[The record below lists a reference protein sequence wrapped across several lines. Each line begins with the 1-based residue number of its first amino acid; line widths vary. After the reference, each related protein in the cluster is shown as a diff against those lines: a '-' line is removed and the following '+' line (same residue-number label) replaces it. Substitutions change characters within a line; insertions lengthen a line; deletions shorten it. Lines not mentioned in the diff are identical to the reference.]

1 MTWAVSLPW
10 WLVAC
15 LVLATGVL
23 AVVGYANA
31 IPPLTARQRALL
43 VGLRLLAFA
52 GVVACLLRPVS
63 VRQAPGSGGRD
74 VVVLVDASRSMRL
87 ADGRNGR
94 SRLADAVDL
103 GQNQL
108 LPTLQKERFRAEVLA
123 FGEKVERR
131 ALDRLTADGRLSDL
145 TGALRHVRER
155 TDGRALAGVIVISDG
170 GDTGTPGSPAQA
182 EGPLVYALGVGGA
195 GVVRDREV
203 VNVTVGDAT
212 VEQSV
217 IDLDATVV
225 SRGYGRGPVAVRVFE
240 NDRLIHARRVSP
252 SADGA
257 PVTEVF
263 RVSPPRDRPAV
274 YRVEIPADTT
284 ELTSENNR
292 RSVLVRPAGRRRR
305 VLLVE
310 GTPGFEHS
318 FIKRAWAR
326 DPALEIDS
334 VVRKGRNE
342 QGSATYYVQAAGAR
356 ATALSRGYPTS
367 REALFDYDAIVL
379 ANVEADMLSS
389 TQFADTAAYVTE
401 RGGGLLILGA
411 KSFAERGLHATAVGE
426 ILPVDL
432 GGRGPESTGVTT
444 GVRGS
449 KVEVTPVG
457 ERHPI
462 TQIANSRDASV
473 RQWNEL
479 PALAGVASTGQARP
493 GAVVLAQARG
503 AAGDTRPLVAVQRY
517 GRGRTMVFAGEAS
530 WRWRMMLP
538 SDNQSYAT
546 FWRQAGRWLAAQSPD
561 AVTLSAS
568 PTAPGLSSEVVV
580 HVQDQAFRPLGDA
593 TVQVRITT
601 PSGET
606 RVVRAMPRDATSGS
620 YAVRF
625 EADRTGVVEI
635 EADTSRE
642 GRSLGVAREW
652 LLVGGVDPEVADPRR
667 NDAVLQR
674 LAEATGGR
682 RIEAS
687 EIARLP
693 AWLATRASGRVRLV
707 ERELWHTPWV
717 LLAIIGCLSAEW
729 ALRRRWGL
737 R

>member
-15 LVLATGVL
+15 LVLAAGVL
-23 AVVGYANA
+23 AVAGYANA

-74 VVVLVDASRSMRL
+74 LVVLVDASRSMRL

-131 ALDRLTADGRLSDL
+131 PLDRLRADGRLSDL

-155 TDGRALAGVIVISDG
+155 TEGRALAGVVVISDG
-170 GDTGTPGSPAQA
+170 GDTGTPGSAVPA
-182 EGPLVYALGVGGA
+182 EGPPVYTIGVGGTGA
-195 GVVRDREV
+195 VRDREV

-240 NDRLIHARRVSP
+240 NDRQIHARRVSP

-274 YRVEIPADTT
+274 YRVEIPADAT
-284 ELTSENNR
+284 ELTSENNQ
-292 RSVLVRPAGRRRR
+292 RSVLVPPAGRRRR

-356 ATALSRGYPTS
+356 ARALSRGYPAS
-367 REALFDYDAIVL
+367 REALFAYDAIVL

-389 TQFADTAAYVTE
+389 AQFADTAAYVSE

-411 KSFAERGLHATAVGE
+411 RSFAERGVHATAVGE
-426 ILPVDL
+426 MLPVDL
-432 GGRGPESTGVTT
+432 GGRGPESAGATN
-444 GVRGS
+444 VRAS
-449 KVEVTPVG
+449 RVEVTPVG

-473 RQWNEL
+473 RLWNEL

-493 GAVVLAQARG
+493 GAAVLAQARG
-503 AAGDTRPLVAVQRY
+503 AGGETRPLVAVQRY

-625 EADRTGVVEI
+625 DADRAGVFEI
-635 EADTSRE
+635 EADASRD

-652 LLVGGVDPEVADPRR
+652 LLVGGVDPEVADPLR

-687 EIARLP
+687 EIAQLP

-707 ERELWHTPWV
+707 ERELWHAPWV
-717 LLAIIGCLSAEW
+717 LLAIIGCLSTEW
-729 ALRRRWGL
+729 MLRRRWGL